1 MPSYIGFSTIGSD
14 QPRSKDL
21 TEGISGGVG
30 RVFAPVI
37 VGKKFRLVDEQL
49 VLQDFL
55 NALNISQGQKVGQ
68 PEYGTTLWSFV
79 FEPDTIDVQTKLQE
93 EITRLASL
101 DPRMTLNT
109 VSAYPQENGIL
120 IEMEIAV
127 LPFNNPSVVNIF
139 FDNLTSKAN
148 IL

>member
-21 TEGISGGVG
+21 TEGISGGVV

-93 EITRLASL
+93 EITRLVSL